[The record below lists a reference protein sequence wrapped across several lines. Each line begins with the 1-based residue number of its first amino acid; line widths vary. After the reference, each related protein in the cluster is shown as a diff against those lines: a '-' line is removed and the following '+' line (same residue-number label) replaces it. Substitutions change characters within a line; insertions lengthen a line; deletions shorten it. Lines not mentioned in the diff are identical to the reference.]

1 MLAALDGGVEL
12 VLAHE
17 MPGIDEGRAA
27 VKFASFFASTP
38 AFLLA
43 KDMYATNVAV
53 PLKGG
58 ALRDVS
64 LALLSSELAKKL
76 LMLGAEELEAPSVRW
91 RRGGVRRFCS
101 RSITR
106 QRLDSGGAALC
117 ALRGVLPSGDEASQG
132 GTPDT
137 VAHSAL
143 QPLSALRT
151 LTRQL
156 SSGSR
161 AGSSRRYE
169 TFDSPGSPVQSQD
182 WTATGVDGEP
192 YDERR
197 L

>member
-1 MLAALDGGVEL
+1 
-12 VLAHE
+12 
-17 MPGIDEGRAA
+17 
-27 VKFASFFASTP
+27 
-38 AFLLA
+38 
-43 KDMYATNVAV
+43 MYATNVAV

-132 GTPDT
+132 GWN
-137 VAHSAL
+137 ARYGGAL
-143 QPLSALRT
+143 CSPAS
-151 LTRQL
+151 L
-156 SSGSR
+156 SSADVDTTTFQWQPRGLITQIRNLRLSWQPR
-161 AGSSRRYE
+161 AIAGL
-169 TFDSPGSPVQSQD
+169 
-182 WTATGVDGEP
+182 DGHWC
-192 YDERR
+192 RWR
-197 L
+197 AI